1 MDFHGI
7 FLLIEKSCG
16 NFRLVLPAKKAA
28 DFTSVGIVGPAS
40 LAPRE
45 ILCHRIHHPQG
56 HSSPLPRWLFL
67 YRKCFISFWS
77 FQEGGGCVLKRLSEN
92 QELWFF
98 IIISY
103 IVSHH
108 VFNYLK
114 KIFFALL
121 THHQIFLV

>member
-7 FLLIEKSCG
+7 FLLIKKSCG

-67 YRKCFISFWS
+67 YRKCFISFRS
-77 FQEGGGCVLKRLSEN
+77 FQEGGGLCLKTTIREPGIMI
-92 QELWFF
+92 FHHYF
-98 IIISY
+98 IHCFS
-103 IVSHH
+103 SC
-108 VFNYLK
+108 F
-114 KIFFALL
+114 
-121 THHQIFLV
+121 